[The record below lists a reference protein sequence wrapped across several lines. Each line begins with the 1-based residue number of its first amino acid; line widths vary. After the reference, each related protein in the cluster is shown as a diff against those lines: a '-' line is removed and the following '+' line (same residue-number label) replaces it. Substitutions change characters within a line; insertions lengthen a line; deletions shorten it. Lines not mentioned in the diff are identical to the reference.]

1 MVDRDRKEEE
11 APLDPA
17 VERIRRKLAR
27 LLIASFGVMF
37 LGLIA
42 IFAVIVYRLNAAPGD
57 AGLSADAHRV
67 PAGDA
72 TIRLPAGARLVS
84 TALDGGRALLQ
95 VESSAGAEL
104 VLVDLADGAILARY
118 DLASECS
125 EAPDYRYPSVL
136 RANRRRSICR
146 PRCSLRLAVQDV
158 ALSRR
163 KQGFDSPRERHT
175 LH

>member
-57 AGLSADAHRV
+57 AGLSADATVRL

-118 DLASECS
+118 DLASE
-125 EAPDYRYPSVL
+125 
-136 RANRRRSICR
+136 
-146 PRCSLRLAVQDV
+146 
-158 ALSRR
+158 
-163 KQGFDSPRERHT
+163 
-175 LH
+175 